1 MKKGNGSIEERL
13 IRSMEQAVAVSTG
26 KAKATQSYALPLT
39 AREVTAAPAPELNK
53 AAIVKI
59 RSLLNAS
66 QKVFADVLNV
76 SIGTVRSWEQ
86 GLRVPDGPSKRL
98 LELAYRHPEIIL
110 ETAQVARPRRAKAH
124 YMKARVSVAD
134 RRAGASHRASA
145 TPKKAVAG
153 RS

>member
-1 MKKGNGSIEERL
+1 MKKSNGSIEGRL
-13 IRSMEQAVAVSTG
+13 IRSMEQAVAISKGKT
-26 KAKATQSYALPLT
+26 KAKQSYALPLT
-39 AREVTAAPAPELNK
+39 ARQVTAVPAPELNK

-59 RSLLNAS
+59 RSRLNAS

-98 LELAYRHPEIIL
+98 LEVAYLHPQIIL
-110 ETAQVARPRRAKAH
+110 QTAQIGEPPRAKPH
-124 YMKARVSVAD
+124 YLKARGPKVERRREGD
-134 RRAGASHRASA
+134 RRASTVSKRAIA
-145 TPKKAVAG
+145 A